1 MEIELNYKEKAMN
14 SLVYFKTKMM
24 KHEIIT
30 YFGFFIYIFFL
41 LVFNFLFSLLNQ

>member
-14 SLVYFKTKMM
+14 SLVYFKMKMM

-30 YFGFFIYIFFL
+30 YFGFFIYIFFYWFL
-41 LVFNFLFSLLNQ
+41 IFNFYC

>member
-30 YFGFFIYIFFL
+30 YFGFFIYIIFYWFL
-41 LVFNFLFSLLNQ
+41 IFNFYC